1 MIQCRACG
9 SSVTPEFVRVF
20 GSNDGELFG
29 CPACTEY
36 VELFEGRAARQ
47 NA

>member
-1 MIQCRACG
+1 MSQCLACG
-9 SSVTPEFVRVF
+9 SFVTPEFVRVF

-29 CPACTEY
+29 CPACPEY
-36 VELFEGRAARQ
+36 VELFEGRAARP